1 MSGPQVPPGLGAP
14 NPSADAEQLFD
25 QPWCAPVTENELVY
39 AGAVW
44 DIRRETFDYGDGE
57 LRRDYMDH
65 TGAVAVVAMDEHERM
80 LMLRQYRHPVRMR
93 EWELPAGLLDVA
105 AEPALTC
112 AQREL
117 AEEADLVASDWQ
129 VLVDYSTT
137 PGGSNEIIRV
147 YLARGLSATD
157 VPHARSGEEADM
169 ELRWVSL
176 DEAHEAVLL
185 GRVANSITVV
195 AVLTAVAKR
204 NAGWQHLRAGN
215 APWPQLEWR
224 NATA

>member
-14 NPSADAEQLFD
+14 NPTADAEQLFD

-65 TGAVAVVAMDEHERM
+65 TGAVAVVAIDEHDRM

-117 AEEADLVASDWQ
+117 AEEADLVANDWQ

-157 VPHARSGEEADM
+157 VHTPDP
-169 ELRWVSL
+169 
-176 DEAHEAVLL
+176 
-185 GRVANSITVV
+185 
-195 AVLTAVAKR
+195 AKKPTWSCV
-204 NAGWQHLRAGN
+204 G
-215 APWPQLEWR
+215 
-224 NATA
+224 

>member
-14 NPSADAEQLFD
+14 TPSADAEQLFD
-25 QPWCAPVTENELVY
+25 QPWCAPITENELVY

-65 TGAVAVVAMDEHERM
+65 TGAVAVVAIDEHDRM
-80 LMLRQYRHPVRMR
+80 LLLRQYRHPVRMR

-105 AEPALTC
+105 TEPALTC

-137 PGGSNEIIRV
+137 PGG
-147 YLARGLSATD
+147 
-157 VPHARSGEEADM
+157 
-169 ELRWVSL
+169 
-176 DEAHEAVLL
+176 
-185 GRVANSITVV
+185 
-195 AVLTAVAKR
+195 
-204 NAGWQHLRAGN
+204 
-215 APWPQLEWR
+215 
-224 NATA
+224 